1 VRPDLERRYINR
13 VRLAGVKFWL
23 DGSIDTAFMSQ
34 PFTKNPPGVTT
45 KDYKGQRVDPQDQ
58 LVAALDKYWKSHR
71 QVAAHAIGDEA
82 NEQLLKA
89 IEGVIAKQGMTDAR
103 PIFQHAQFVR
113 PDQITRI
120 KAVGGTPSM
129 TAGGLQAMGDYVSA
143 LVGPERIG
151 WTGAAASMQ
160 KQGINWT
167 LNTDWPAGLSPS
179 LLFAAWNVVNR
190 VTKSGGVFVPS
201 ERVSA
206 YDAMRSLTINGAWQ
220 YKEEQNKGT
229 LEVGKL
235 ADLVIL
241 DRNPLKVDPMAIKDI
256 KVMQT
261 IKEGAAVYTRMPDGP
276 KFGF

>member
-1 VRPDLERRYINR
+1 
-13 VRLAGVKFWL
+13 
-23 DGSIDTAFMSQ
+23 M
-34 PFTKNPPGVTT
+34 
-45 KDYKGQRVDPQDQ
+45 QR
-58 LVAALDKYWKSHR
+58 
-71 QVAAHAIGDEA
+71 
-82 NEQLLKA
+82 
-89 IEGVIAKQGMTDAR
+89 
-103 PIFQHAQFVR
+103 
-113 PDQITRI
+113 
-120 KAVGGTPSM
+120 
-129 TAGGLQAMGDYVSA
+129 
-143 LVGPERIG
+143 
-151 WTGAAASMQ
+151 
-160 KQGINWT
+160 QGINWT

-190 VTKSGGVFVPS
+190 VTKSGGVFVPN

-220 YKEEQNKGT
+220 YKEEQSKGT
-229 LEVGKL
+229 LEAGKL